1 MTDQRYRTGEKL
13 KQKKEIDMLFSKGKW
28 KTVGALRVISL
39 PLAKDNEQKTYSK
52 VGVSVSK
59 RYFKKATDRN
69 RIKRLLRESYR
80 LNKERFADKFGQP
93 VIAMLFWASKEK
105 PGGLQ
110 EVQAQFEILCRTA
123 KQNSSKEI

>member
-39 PLAKDNEQKTYSK
+39 PLAKDSEQKTYSK

-69 RIKRLLRESYR
+69 RIKRLLRECYR

-105 PGGLQ
+105 PAGLQ

>member
-39 PLAKDNEQKTYSK
+39 PLAKDNEQNTYSK

-69 RIKRLLRESYR
+69 RIKRLLRECYR

-105 PGGLQ
+105 PAGLQ